1 MWSSGKPSLTSSALI
16 LARWSLCS
24 MITPSLAVPPVARR
38 SFSLWATSARDRPV
52 FGSPWTTV
60 TGFPHLRNSTLI
72 VRWVSLL
79 SSSFSA
85 LLKSNPSLNPVTQ
98 DYFDQAL
105 VLFGDFQEP
114 VQVVCEK
121 LSILISSHVF
131 FQTNHQVLEVWELA

>member
-16 LARWSLCS
+16 LARWSPCS

-52 FGSPWTTV
+52 LGSPCTTV
-60 TGFPHLRNSTLI
+60 TGLPHLRNSTLT

-85 LLKSNPSLNPVTQ
+85 LLKSNPSLNPVTP
-98 DYFDQAL
+98 DTVLAHAL
-105 VLFGDFQEP
+105 VLFGYFQEP

-121 LSILISSHVF
+121 LSVLLSSHVL
-131 FQTNHQVLEVWELA
+131 FQIDH

>member
-16 LARWSLCS
+16 LARWSPCS

-52 FGSPWTTV
+52 LGSPCTTV
-60 TGFPHLRNSTLI
+60 TGFPHLRNSTLT
-72 VRWVSLL
+72 VRWVSVL

-85 LLKSNPSLNPVTQ
+85 LLKANPSLNPVAQ
-98 DYFDQAL
+98 GSFGPSL
-105 VLFGDFQEP
+105 VLFGYFQKP
-114 VQVVCEK
+114 IQIVREK

-131 FQTNHQVLEVWELA
+131 LQIHH

>member
-16 LARWSLCS
+16 LARWSPCS

-52 FGSPWTTV
+52 LGSPCTTV
-60 TGFPHLRNSTLI
+60 TGFPHLRNSTLT

-85 LLKSNPSLNPVTQ
+85 LLKSNPSLNPVTL
-98 DYFDQAL
+98 DSFDHAL
-105 VLFGDFQEP
+105 VLFGYFQEP
-114 VQVVCEK
+114 VEIVGEK
-121 LSILISSHVF
+121 LSILILSHIL
-131 FQTNHQVLEVWELA
+131 FQIDH